1 MNHDIRFSQ
10 WRRLL
15 AIALS
20 LSLAYAAAIA
30 VLSWRQRHLIYRPR
44 TELSML
50 PSDSAFGLNY
60 EDVWIPVGE
69 SGDRLHG
76 WWLPADPASPYV
88 ILPDEPVQVVRSP
101 KVMLYLC
108 GVGRNMGDY
117 NYLARVSAFRQ
128 LGFSV
133 FVFDYRGYGRSEG
146 NFPRE
151 AQLYED
157 AQAAWDYLVRA
168 YRIPAEDIV
177 IYGES
182 LGGAIALDLTLQ
194 QPDAGGLIL
203 QSSFT
208 SMAEAVQQKAFTQLI
223 PVKRMLTERFESLE
237 KIHSLHVPVLL
248 LHGTADSVVPADMSQ
263 RLYAAAPH
271 PKQLHL
277 IPEADHVR
285 IYRAGS
291 ASYLR
296 AIAAFIQT
304 LPETVSSAESV
315 STEF

>member
-1 MNHDIRFSQ
+1 MLQGRRF
-10 WRRLL
+10 RRSHILL

-20 LSLAYAAAIA
+20 LSLAYASAIA

-50 PSDSAFGLNY
+50 PNDPAFGLSY

-69 SGDRLHG
+69 SGDRLHA
-76 WWLPADPASPYV
+76 WWLPADAASEYV
-88 ILPDEPVQVVRSP
+88 ILPAEPAQVLRSP

-133 FVFDYRGYGRSEG
+133 LVFDYRGYGRSTG
-146 NFPRE
+146 DFPNE

-157 AQAAWDYLVRA
+157 AQAAWDYLTRT
-168 YRIPAEDIV
+168 RQIPAEDIV

-182 LGGAIALDLTLQ
+182 LGGAIALDLALK

-208 SMAEAVQQKAFTQLI
+208 SMAEAVQQKAFARLI
-223 PVKRMLTERFESLE
+223 PVERILTERFESRS
-237 KIHSLHVPVLL
+237 KIGALPVPVLL
-248 LHGTADSVVPADMSQ
+248 LHGSADSIVPADMSQ
-263 RLYAAAPH
+263 GLYDAAPQ

-285 IYRAGS
+285 LYQPGA

-296 AIAAFIQT
+296 AIATFMQT
-304 LPETVSSAESV
+304 LPEKATQAASDSAQ
-315 STEF
+315 